1 MCNFAIEN
9 TRRMSPVGN
18 TPLQKNAMNH
28 HGVGEVFFCT
38 FPSKKATSRNYRN
51 DYTQSISEN
60 FSRFYFTGKERDEET
75 GYGYF
80 GARYMDHELM
90 TMWLSVDPMA
100 DKYPSVSPYAYCAWK
115 PIKLVDP
122 DGMEVEYSSFGDWL
136 RVSFARLVSKDF
148 NSKYKILKA
157 SEETY
162 VFNGV
167 SEKELGE
174 GRGGEFTTDGGK
186 LIINYRLKGKESE
199 GDNCFVNLL
208 HETEHAIQ
216 FEYGEVGFINVDGEW
231 LGALKSFD
239 ISDEYNAREAGY
251 SWPFY
256 LSSNPNSTRKLW
268 NMQSKEDNNDLLRT
282 SETYAPLKDG
292 PLYNKNTERIQN
304 EKEFA
309 LPHRPR

>member
-1 MCNFAIEN
+1 M
-9 TRRMSPVGN
+9 
-18 TPLQKNAMNH
+18 
-28 HGVGEVFFCT
+28 
-38 FPSKKATSRNYRN
+38 
-51 DYTQSISEN
+51 
-60 FSRFYFTGKERDEET
+60 RFYPFVFTGNDPRKGWRIPLNEIKYNEQRDEET

-100 DKYPSVSPYAYCAWK
+100 DKYPSISPYAYCAWN
-115 PIKLVDP
+115 PVKLVDP
-122 DGMEVEYSSFGDWL
+122 DSMEVEYSSFGDWL

-268 NMQSKEDNNDLLRT
+268 NMQSKEDNIDLLRT

-292 PLYNKNTERIQN
+292 PLYNKNTERQKVLAKKTCQTQFESYKVFGIKMCQ
-304 EKEFA
+304 KEPSP
-309 LPHRPR
+309 LTLYNPPSIPHGCPLHIS

>member
-1 MCNFAIEN
+1 
-9 TRRMSPVGN
+9 
-18 TPLQKNAMNH
+18 
-28 HGVGEVFFCT
+28 
-38 FPSKKATSRNYRN
+38 
-51 DYTQSISEN
+51 
-60 FSRFYFTGKERDEET
+60 
-75 GYGYF
+75 
-80 GARYMDHELM
+80 
-90 TMWLSVDPMA
+90 MA
-100 DKYPSVSPYAYCAWK
+100 DKYPNISPYACCAWN
-115 PIKLVDP
+115 PVKLVDP

-256 LSSNPNSTRKLW
+256 LSSNPNSTRELW
-268 NMQSKEDNNDLLRT
+268 NMQSKEDNIKLLRT